1 MVGVLHS
8 SAACFLSMLCL
19 HYNLYIIM
27 RLRKAVVLNLVLV
40 FLVNSRQRA
49 SPALHLTVPFF
60 QCLQSLGLTEPWILL
75 FMQRPYPSIYVK
87 SFLG

>member
-1 MVGVLHS
+1 MLRGLIGKVLMVGVLHS

-27 RLRKAVVLNLVLV
+27 RLRKA
-40 FLVNSRQRA
+40 
-49 SPALHLTVPFF
+49 
-60 QCLQSLGLTEPWILL
+60 CLQSLGLTEPWILL